1 LEESLFYYLGL
12 VPLLGVISQLI
23 AWRLKVPSIL
33 LLLICGVLLGQFV
46 NIDAILEHTAESNGK
61 NAAAHLLFPLI
72 SLSVAVILF
81 EGGLSLRL
89 SELQEAGR
97 PVFRLVTLGVV
108 VSWILTTFVVWQLL
122 GMDLRLAI
130 LLGAILV
137 VTGPT
142 VVAPLL
148 RNIRPVPKIASMLK
162 WEGIV
167 VDPIGAVLAVLV
179 FEEVLVSTGQEY
191 QILSAI
197 TTLVTTMSVGIVVGL
212 ITAAIVTALLYY
224 YLIPDYLHGVLILST
239 ALATFAI
246 SNAIRH
252 ESGLITVT
260 LLGIFLANQKAVA
273 ISHIV
278 EFKEHLGVF
287 LISCLFVVLG
297 SRLDLQSI
305 YALGWNGFFFILLML
320 FVIRPLSVLISLMW
334 TETTLKERIF
344 LGFLAPRGIVAAA
357 VTSVFA
363 LKVLTSSA
371 TDPNLSVLAEQAEQL
386 VPITFL
392 VIIGTVGFYG
402 LTAAP
407 LARYLGLSD
416 ADPQGLLIAGGEV
429 WVRDLALVLN
439 KNGVPVIL
447 VDTNYR
453 NVTAA
458 KMSGL
463 RAHCASVLSDNV
475 HEEADLNGIG
485 KLLAMTAN
493 DEVNLLACQEYT
505 HYFGRS
511 SVYQLP
517 LNPKSIGNRS
527 KDLVHLPGRILF
539 DGKISFRTMEQIL
552 AEGYEIKATTLS
564 DEFTFDEFKERY
576 GVNSRLLFVIDAN
589 KRLQVVTTDWAKVP
603 SAKQTIIA
611 LVPKSSQESS

>member
-1 LEESLFYYLGL
+1 MEESLFYYLGL
-12 VPLLGVISQLI
+12 VPILGVISQLI

-33 LLLICGVLLGQFV
+33 LLLVCGIVLGQFV
-46 NIDAILEHTAESNGK
+46 SIDEILQHTAHSSGESS
-61 NAAAHLLFPLI
+61 AAHLLFPFI

-89 SELQEAGR
+89 SELHEAGR
-97 PVFRLVTLGVV
+97 PVFRLVTVGVV
-108 VSWILTTFVVWQLL
+108 VSWVLTALVVWTLL
-122 GMDLRLAI
+122 GLDLRLAI

-179 FEEVLVSTGQEY
+179 FEEMLVSTGQEFE
-191 QILSAI
+191 LMSAMM
-197 TTLVTTMSVGIVVGL
+197 TLATTMTVGIIIGL
-212 ITAAIVTALLYY
+212 ITAAILTALLYF
-224 YLIPDYLHGVLILST
+224 YLVPDYLHGVLILST

-260 LLGIFLANQKAVA
+260 LLGIFLANQKSVA

-305 YALGWNGFFFILLML
+305 YDLGWNGFFFIVLML
-320 FVIRPLSVLISLMW
+320 FVIRPISVLVSLMW

-344 LGFLAPRGIVAAA
+344 MGFLAPRGIVAAA

-363 LKVLTSSA
+363 LKVLTSSG
-371 TDPNLSVLAEQAEQL
+371 TDPNLSFLAEQAEKL

-392 VIIGTVGFYG
+392 VILGTVGFYG

-416 ADPQGLLIAGGEV
+416 ADPQGLLIAGGEA
-429 WVRDLALVLN
+429 WVRELALVL
-439 KNGVPVIL
+439 KKHGVPVIL
-447 VDTNYR
+447 IDTNYR
-453 NVTAA
+453 NVAEA

-463 RAHCASVLSDNV
+463 RAHCASVLSENI

-493 DEVNLLACQEYT
+493 DEINLLACHEYT
-505 HYFGRS
+505 HFFGRS
-511 SVYQLP
+511 GVYQLP
-517 LNPKSIGNRS
+517 LNPKSTGNRS
-527 KDLVHLPGRILF
+527 KDLGHLPGRILF
-539 DGKISFRTMEQIL
+539 DGKISFRTMEQVL
-552 AEGYEIKATTLS
+552 AEGYEIKSTTLS
-564 DEFTFDEFKERY
+564 DEFDYEKFKQRH
-576 GVNSRLLFVIDAN
+576 GVNSTLLFVIDAN
-589 KRLQVVTTDWAKVP
+589 KRLQIVTTDWTTVP
-603 SAKQTIIA
+603 TAKQTIIA
-611 LVPKSSQESS
+611 LVPKLPQSDS